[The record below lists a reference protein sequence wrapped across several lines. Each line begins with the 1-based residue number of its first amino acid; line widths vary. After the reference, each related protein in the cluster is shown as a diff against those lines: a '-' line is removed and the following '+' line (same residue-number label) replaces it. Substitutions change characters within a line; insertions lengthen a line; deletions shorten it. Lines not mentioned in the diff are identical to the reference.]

1 MKKHGI
7 GSRLLSLLLVLA
19 MVMSFVPVSVF
30 AAVGDIATDEKTGDT
45 GLSKDINTQ
54 DTISWP
60 IKIYD
65 FLNDGMLFEFA
76 NAGYTG
82 DISDAKGGAY
92 GGGTPAPL
100 FNSEATGAE
109 NGADYTVNS
118 GYAETAYTSWL
129 KTYSAFVYPALVEA
143 VNFES
148 PSHLHLVP
156 DGTYDDMRPWVMSD
170 YSTDNGTTY
179 SPDAVRYAVVVYRT
193 SGLEEGEAKLNLGWS
208 TNLTGATKYSI
219 YTAGTITYDYR
230 GSVSLVANSEK
241 WNYVVVDMKAG
252 DLGTKWDSITNVY
265 RVFADFHMNEPTDSV
280 DISHVAYF
288 DTEFEAI
295 EFGKDAVAFD
305 NDPGEYLNA
314 HTEYTTGTEEAVS
327 RPFTGDNNGM
337 DFSVADKTTGGYKVD
352 TYATWSATPT

>member
-30 AAVGDIATDEKTGDT
+30 AAVGDISTGDAVGDT
-45 GLSKDINTQ
+45 GLDGNINTQ

-100 FNSEATGAE
+100 FNSEATGAV

-156 DGTYDDMRPWVMSD
+156 DGTYSDMSPGVMSD
-170 YSTDNGTTY
+170 
-179 SPDAVRYAVVVYRT
+179 
-193 SGLEEGEAKLNLGWS
+193 
-208 TNLTGATKYSI
+208 
-219 YTAGTITYDYR
+219 
-230 GSVSLVANSEK
+230 
-241 WNYVVVDMKAG
+241 
-252 DLGTKWDSITNVY
+252 
-265 RVFADFHMNEPTDSV
+265 
-280 DISHVAYF
+280 
-288 DTEFEAI
+288 
-295 EFGKDAVAFD
+295 
-305 NDPGEYLNA
+305 
-314 HTEYTTGTEEAVS
+314 
-327 RPFTGDNNGM
+327 
-337 DFSVADKTTGGYKVD
+337 
-352 TYATWSATPT
+352 